1 VTCGEK
7 TYLVI
12 GKMQRETVADLLLIA
27 DRNALARLP
36 SRSSAAKVRVKMYDT
51 NVKAGNC
58 PNAATRRII

>member
-27 DRNALARLP
+27 DRNTVLREP
-36 SRSSAAKVRVKMYDT
+36 SRSSAANECV
-51 NVKAGNC
+51 
-58 PNAATRRII
+58 